1 MKERSIDDLT
11 RNAYVDGQLDP
22 SQLQELQA
30 YLQAHPDEAQ
40 ELEAWRRD
48 AQRLREG
55 AGGDDLPGNPAL
67 DPAAVRAGLK
77 VRTRRRMAMVAS
89 LVVAVAIGAV
99 TGWSARDTAL
109 ANRVLPMQDA
119 MQAYRLF
126 ASADAPQP
134 DVRADAGDLQGWL
147 DAYFVHAE
155 RLPNLSDSGFR
166 PVGARLLATD
176 QGPAALV
183 IYENAGQRATFYI
196 RPPGPGGQ
204 FLAQGSRRDG
214 ELLARYWSG
223 QGYNYALVT
232 AGDGRGQTPQMSES

>member
-30 YLQAHPDEAQ
+30 YLRAHPDEAQ

-55 AGGDDLPGNPAL
+55 AGGDGLPGNPAL
-67 DPAAVRAGLK
+67 DPAAVRAGLR
-77 VRTRRRMAMVAS
+77 VRTRRRMAMAAS
-89 LVVAVAIGAV
+89 LAVAVAIGGV

-147 DAYFVHAE
+147 DEYFAHAE

-183 IYENAGQRATFYI
+183 IYDNEGQRATFYI

-214 ELLARYWSG
+214 ELVARYWSG

-232 AGDGRGQTPQMSES
+232 AGDGHGQTAPMSES